1 MKLIFQ
7 ILAILFSTLIFS
19 QTKAEKIDFI
29 LKTTGSIEAYKS
41 LFINLKIDPLKNT
54 VDKKESLKLEA
65 IINTLTDD
73 EISKRLSKA
82 YDEVLT
88 ENEINDAYI
97 FYNSPVG
104 KKLFN
109 SGEILEQKIINNFKD
124 IENEISQISE
134 KSKSFQE
141 NNLEKQVKATV
152 YADREDGFYEVINY
166 RSRNSELEDLTLS
179 PKPSI
184 IPSEFLE
191 IKK

>member
-97 FYNSPVG
+97 FYNSPGG